1 MRMFDDIADRY
12 DVANDVLSLGLHRR
26 WRKRA
31 AAAVPV
37 EPGGWALDL
46 GCGTGRLGRLLAGRM
61 RVVGVDLSHRM
72 LLRAARHS
80 GSNLELVG
88 GSGLALPFRD
98 GLFACVVSAFV
109 LRNLRDLGAAFG
121 EIARVLVPGG
131 RIALIDITEP
141 GRPAV
146 RRLFDGYLRTVAPMV
161 GNLVGN
167 RDAYRYLAGSLG
179 QLPPSDE
186 LCRTLEAARFIE
198 CEARTMSGG
207 TVTLFT
213 ARLPGS

>member
-1 MRMFDDIADRY
+1 MFDDIADRY

-26 WRKRA
+26 WRRRT
-31 AAAVPV
+31 AAAVPAV
-37 EPGGWALDL
+37 PGGWALDL
-46 GCGTGRLGRLLAGRM
+46 GCGTGGLGRLLVGRM
-61 RVVGVDLSHRM
+61 KVVGVDLSHRM
-72 LLRAARHS
+72 LLRARRRS
-80 GSNLELVG
+80 GPDLELVG

-98 GLFACVVSAFV
+98 GLFTCVVSAFV

-146 RRLFDGYLRTVAPMV
+146 RGLFDGYLRTVAP
-161 GNLVGN
+161 LVGSLMGN
-167 RDAYRYLAGSLG
+167 GDAYRYLAGSLG

-186 LCRTLEAARFIE
+186 LCRTLEASSFIE
-198 CEARTMSGG
+198 CHARTMSGG

-213 ARLPGS
+213 ARLPDS